1 MDHLSYPDFLNTDFG
16 HWLDERMNADQTDV
30 IHDLLAYL
38 AEQMI
43 AMNKEKQGEIKG
55 FLTWLE
61 RDIGAN
67 VDDLS
72 NKTKLT
78 AYHEHDFNTLL
89 DVLRQNRRRLTIN
102 PDTRTAQE
110 AIEREFTA
118 SLTKL
123 TPLKAKIAATDRVI
137 DLIVYRLYG
146 LTEDEVAL
154 VEETTST

>member
-1 MDHLSYPDFLNTDFG
+1 MPILSYPDFLNTDFG
-16 HWLDERMNADQTDV
+16 HWLDERMNTDQTDV
-30 IHDLLAYL
+30 VHDLLAYL
-38 AEQMI
+38 AERMT
-43 AMNKEKQGEIKG
+43 AMNKEQRTEVKG

-78 AYHEHDFNTLL
+78 AYHEHDFNTFL

-110 AIEREFTA
+110 AIEHEFTT

-123 TPLKAKIAATDRVI
+123 TPLKAKIAATDHVI
-137 DLIVYRLYG
+137 NFVVYRLYG